1 MTVARRIGLL
11 GGTFDPIHV
20 GHMAAAAA
28 ARTTL
33 QLDEVL
39 LLTSN
44 VPPHRPQPAASVHH
58 RFAMVALAAQDDERL
73 RASDIELLAPGPSY
87 TSATLE
93 RLHAHGYSPSQLFF
107 IAGADAFAEIATW
120 RHYPDFL
127 DAAHF
132 AIVDR
137 PGRSAA
143 SIRELLPELASRM
156 RDTPLAA
163 AEWGGDM
170 TPPSIF
176 LVIGPTPDV
185 SSTAIRSRCAHRQPI
200 TGLVPPAVERHID
213 RHALYRIRDA
223 AASHAD
229 GARRSA
235 SLLHEQE
242 HL

>member
-39 LLTSN
+39 LLTSH

-58 RFAMVALAAQDDERL
+58 RFAMVALAAQEDETL
-73 RASDIELLAPGPSY
+73 RASDLELVAPGPSY

-93 RLHAHGYSPSQLFF
+93 HLHARGYSPSQLFF
-107 IAGADAFAEIATW
+107 IAGADAFADIATW
-120 RHYPDFL
+120 RHYPEFL

-132 AIVDR
+132 VIVDR

-143 SIRELLPELASRM
+143 SIRDLLPALASRM
-156 RDTPLAA
+156 REAA
-163 AEWGGDM
+163 PGEAEWDGD
-170 TPPSIF
+170 TTSPAIF
-176 LVIGPTPDV
+176 LVNGPTPDV
-185 SSTAIRSRCAHRQPI
+185 SSTAIRERCAGRQQI

-213 RHALYRIRDA
+213 RHLLYRIRDA